1 MSVVA
6 SIANPEPVDSDPQ
19 PTLRI
24 RTAIRCTASKPSG
37 VRPEGRTTGASLGTN
52 SVTGGPGRVGKSSVA
67 QAARA
72 STTTAVAAATPARL
86 ARLIVTARAGGRCSP
101 PRPLGTGPRRRSRTW
116 RAPPGRRS
124 ARWTPVSYT
133 HLRAHET
140 RHDLVCRLLLEK
152 KKQ

>member
-52 SVTGGPGRVGKSSVA
+52 SVTGGQGGEVLGRTSGQGQHDDSGRGRNTGPPGSPHRDSSSWRA
-67 QAARA
+67 MFASEAAWHRA
-72 STTTAVAAATPARL
+72 SEANIAL
-86 ARLIVTARAGGRCSP
+86 QL
-101 PRPLGTGPRRRSRTW
+101 
-116 RAPPGRRS
+116 
-124 ARWTPVSYT
+124 
-133 HLRAHET
+133 
-140 RHDLVCRLLLEK
+140 
-152 KKQ
+152 